1 MKAATSPTVRW
12 HARRG
17 ADALG
22 PAGLLALAVFIA
34 AAVLALLALGPLRT
48 QRDTWAQE
56 QARWR
61 ERTRSLPMAADAPA
75 GPQQALLRFYGSF
88 PAGDSTVHWLSLVE
102 RAAESQQLVLAAGEY
117 RLERLP
123 NQRLVRYQM
132 TLPVRG
138 SYRQVR
144 GFLAEVLRTVPAAA
158 LDDVQFKRDGGG
170 DALEAK
176 VRLSLYL
183 DAR

>member
-1 MKAATSPTVRW
+1 MNAATLRW
-12 HARRG
+12 HARRR

-22 PAGLLALAVFIA
+22 PAGLLALGLFML
-34 AAVLALLALGPLRT
+34 AAVLGALAIGPLRT
-48 QRDTWAQE
+48 QRDSWAQE
-56 QARWR
+56 QAAWR
-61 ERTRSLPMAADAPA
+61 ARTRSLPAAVEAPA

-88 PAGDSTVHWLSLVE
+88 PAGDSTVHWLALVE
-102 RAAESQQLVLAAGEY
+102 RAAEAQQLVLSAGEY

-123 NQRLVRYQM
+123 GQPLARYQM

-144 GFLAEVLRTVPAAA
+144 GFLAEVLRNVPAAA
-158 LDDVQFKRDGGG
+158 LDDLQFKRGG
-170 DALEAK
+170 DGDLLEAK

>member
-1 MKAATSPTVRW
+1 MNATLCW
-12 HARRG
+12 HARRW

-22 PAGLLALAVFIA
+22 RTGLLALAVFIA
-34 AAVLALLALGPLRT
+34 AGVLAALALGPLRM
-48 QRDTWAQE
+48 QRDTWLQE
-56 QARWR
+56 QAAWR
-61 ERTRSLPMAADAPA
+61 ARTRSLPVVADAPA

-102 RAAESQQLVLAAGEY
+102 RAAEAQQLVLAAGEY
-117 RLERLP
+117 RLERVP
-123 NQRLVRYQM
+123 GQRLARYQM

-170 DALEAK
+170 EQLEAK